1 MAGPPAHHAP
11 QGLRESSRKK
21 AVTRFRRNLP
31 HLSDLPAF
39 PESLGIF
46 STHSSCSRNI
56 SRALT
61 CPCPTGSSG
70 RDGMQRWD
78 AAMGCSR
85 SSLLAAEETS
95 QERWCQKRNKTKT
108 NPKPPNKSSPTN

>member
-78 AAMGCSR
+78 AAARHSGCR
-85 SSLLAAEETS
+85 GDFTGEVVPETK
-95 QERWCQKRNKTKT
+95 QNKNQPQT
-108 NPKPPNKSSPTN
+108 PK